1 MCRNH
6 LRADEAARVAP
17 VRGGAVE
24 RVPQVQALRVLRL
37 EALEHV
43 AHLIRGRVRMRA
55 RVRVRLRTLPLTLT
69 SEHVAHLIR
78 VRDGMRA
85 RLRFRLRTLPLPL
98 TLTSEHVAHQDIAL
112 CLVSQ
117 EERDR
122 GRSVARLLEYRGDD
136 LWAIKVVHGSR
147 GELVSDQGSA
157 KVS

>member
-69 SEHVAHLIR
+69 SEHVAH
-78 VRDGMRA
+78 
-85 RLRFRLRTLPLPL
+85 
-98 TLTSEHVAHQDIAL
+98 QDIAL

-122 GRSVARLLEYRGDD
+122 GRSVARLLEHRGDD
-136 LWAIKVVHGSR
+136 LWAIKVVHGCR